1 MNKII
6 LGFITAGFLS
16 GCSVNSE
23 QNLADTTE
31 SADKNVVV
39 TDSMTDN
46 FKGKG
51 VMRSTSIYFENDSTF
66 ISSDYDSVIA
76 HIKQAISHD
85 PDLKVIIHAHADKTG
100 DSKYNTKLSKKR
112 ADSILARLKLSED
125 TYRRVS
131 LDFFGEDE
139 PRCESDSE
147 VGLSCNRR
155 VDVYLLK

>member
-6 LGFITAGFLS
+6 LGFIAAGFLS
-16 GCSVNSE
+16 GCSVISE
-23 QNLADTTE
+23 PNLADTTE

-39 TDSMTDN
+39 TDSMTDH

-51 VMRSTSIYFENDSTF
+51 VMRSTSIYFEIDSTLVP
-66 ISSDYDSVIA
+66 SDYNNVIA
-76 HIKQAISHD
+76 HIKQAVSHD
-85 PDLKVIIHAHADKTG
+85 PELKVIIHAHADKTG
-100 DSKYNTKLSKKR
+100 DREYNTKLSKKR
-112 ADSILARLKLSED
+112 ADSVLARLNLSED
-125 TYRRVS
+125 TYRRIS